1 MAGLGIPGIER
12 RGLILVYLIALVGVC
27 CPLPVH
33 SEDAQALIEA
43 AVAYYRGKA
52 SVAEVEMTIHR
63 PAWTR
68 TMTIKAWTKGLK
80 YSLFTV
86 VAPPKDEGNS
96 TLKRGTEM
104 WTFNPKV
111 NRVIKLPPSLMSQS
125 WMGSDFSNNDL
136 AKSDAILEDYVH
148 TLMGTETHEGMKVF
162 IIKSLPKPR
171 APVIWGMQI
180 LKIREDHILLSEAFY
195 DEDLKLVKAMTGT
208 RIQMLGG
215 KLFPKVW
222 KMERPDTPDEY
233 TLLDYETLDFM
244 DDLPERYF
252 TLTALRDPGR

>member
-1 MAGLGIPGIER
+1 
-12 RGLILVYLIALVGVC
+12 
-27 CPLPVH
+27 
-33 SEDAQALIEA
+33 
-43 AVAYYRGKA
+43 
-52 SVAEVEMTIHR
+52 VEMTIHR
-63 PAWTR
+63 PGWER
-68 TMTIKAWTKGLK
+68 IMTIRTWTKGLK
-80 YSLFTV
+80 NSLFTV

-136 AKSDAILEDYVH
+136 AKSDSILEDYVH
-148 TLMGTETHEGMKVF
+148 TLMGTETHDGMKVF

-180 LKIREDHILLSEAFY
+180 LKVREDHILLAEAFY
-195 DEDLKLVKAMTGT
+195 DEDLKMVKSMTGT
-208 RIQMLGG
+208 DIQVLGG
-215 KLFPKVW
+215 KLFPKIW
-222 KMERPDTPDEY
+222 KMEKADTPDEY
-233 TLLDYETLDFM
+233 TLLDYKVLEFRE
-244 DDLPERYF
+244 DLPDRYF

>member
-1 MAGLGIPGIER
+1 LGTPWMAR
-12 RGLILVYLIALVGVC
+12 KGLILGYLIALGWA
-27 CPLPVH
+27 PFSLTAH
-33 SEDAQALIEA
+33 SEDARALIEA
-43 AVAYYRGKA
+43 AVDYYRGSA
-52 SVAEVEMTIHR
+52 SVATVEMTIHR
-63 PAWTR
+63 PGWER
-68 TMTIKAWTKGLK
+68 IMTIRTWTKGLK
-80 YSLFTV
+80 NSLFTV

-136 AKSDAILEDYVH
+136 AKSDSILEDYVH
-148 TLMGTETHEGMKVF
+148 TLMGTETHDGMKVF

-180 LKIREDHILLSEAFY
+180 LKVREDHILLAEAFY
-195 DEDLKLVKAMTGT
+195 DEDLKMVKAMTGT
-208 RIQMLGG
+208 DIQVLGG
-215 KLFPKVW
+215 KLFPKIW
-222 KMERPDTPDEY
+222 KMEKADTPDEY
-233 TLLDYETLDFM
+233 TLLDYKVLEFRE
-244 DDLPERYF
+244 DLPDRYF

>member
-1 MAGLGIPGIER
+1 MGTVSTAKKGL
-12 RGLILVYLIALVGVC
+12 VFTYLIALGWAF
-27 CPLPVH
+27 CPLTAH

-43 AVAYYRGKA
+43 AVDYYRGIA
-52 SVAEVEMTIHR
+52 SVATVEMTIHR
-63 PAWTR
+63 PAWKR
-68 TMTIKAWTKGLK
+68 TMTIKAWTKGQK
-80 YSLFTV
+80 NSLFTV

-111 NRVIKLPPSLMSQS
+111 NRVIKLPPSMMSQS

-136 AKSDAILEDYVH
+136 AKSDSILEDYVH

-162 IIKSLPKPR
+162 VIKSLPKPR

-180 LKIREDHILLSEAFY
+180 LKVREDRILLTEAFY
-195 DEDLKLVKAMTGT
+195 DEDLELVKAMTGT
-208 RIQMLGG
+208 DIQMLGG

-222 KMERPDTPDEY
+222 KMEKADTPDEY
-233 TLLDYETLDFM
+233 TLLDYKALEFRE
-244 DDLPERYF
+244 DLPDRYF